1 LKKTPTRQKI
11 EIQHKALIFMAS
23 MIAKAFLM
31 ATVSSHVF
39 CGSIDPVVLFTQ
51 CGPNAAFMGGSVA
64 AVALMG
70 IVFGHYIVR
79 LKTFNDIFPQVMKTD
94 FIVTAMYL
102 GVAFLAP
109 DTVAAR
115 VMIWLFGM
123 WIIGMVLAP
132 FSKERTLFKKITE
145 YGGIAA
151 LGGFLAML
159 VIPLPEL
166 QVYDSSSGV
175 GMIFSSIL
183 ATFGGG
189 RIK

>member
-1 LKKTPTRQKI
+1 MKKTSNRQKI
-11 EIQHKALIFMAS
+11 EIQHKALVFMSS

-31 ATVSSHVF
+31 AAVSSQVF
-39 CGSIDPVVLFTQ
+39 CGSIDPTVVFMQ
-51 CGPNAAFMGGSVA
+51 CGANAAFMGGSVA

-79 LKTFNDIFPQVMKTD
+79 LRSFNDIFAQVMKVD

-102 GVAFLAP
+102 GIAFIAP
-109 DTVAAR
+109 DVIATR

-145 YGGIAA
+145 YGSIAA
-151 LGGFLAML
+151 LGGFLAMQ
-159 VIPLPEL
+159 IMPLPAIEI
-166 QVYDSSSGV
+166 YDSSSTL
-175 GMIFSSIL
+175 GMILSSVL

-189 RIK
+189 RVK